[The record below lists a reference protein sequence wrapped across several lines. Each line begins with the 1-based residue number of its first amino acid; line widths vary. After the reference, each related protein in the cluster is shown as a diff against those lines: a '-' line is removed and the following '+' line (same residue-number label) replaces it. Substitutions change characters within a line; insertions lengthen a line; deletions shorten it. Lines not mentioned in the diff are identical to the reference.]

1 MSSEPKG
8 LAQDIDLHIKV
19 YIDDAYQATI
29 TTLVDKVKELINQQ
43 AENQKRWNEQIQRT
57 INDRFNKLEQVAV
70 MAYDEDRHLVLAM
83 DCDLTLFDRNIE
95 AKEENFN
102 ELTIRRA
109 KFNRPRAPW
118 SDAI

>member
-57 INDRFNKLEQVAV
+57 INDRFNKLEQVETRDDQGNYPPISV
-70 MAYDEDRHLVLAM
+70 IYDMLIDPTSPKH
-83 DCDLTLFDRNIE
+83 
-95 AKEENFN
+95 AK
-102 ELTIRRA
+102 
-109 KFNRPRAPW
+109 K
-118 SDAI
+118 SCQS